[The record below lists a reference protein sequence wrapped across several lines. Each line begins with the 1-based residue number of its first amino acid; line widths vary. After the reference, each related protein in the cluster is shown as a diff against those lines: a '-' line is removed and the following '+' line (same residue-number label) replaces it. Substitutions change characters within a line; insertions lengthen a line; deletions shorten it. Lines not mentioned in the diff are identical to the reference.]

1 MDMELS
7 RINELLELSKR
18 LWKEDGYDILTAIKM
33 AEEELIKDN
42 KGD

>member
-7 RINELLELSKR
+7 RIDELLELSKR
-18 LWKEDGYDILTAIKM
+18 IWKEDGFDILTAIKM
-33 AEEELIKDN
+33 AEEELTKDN